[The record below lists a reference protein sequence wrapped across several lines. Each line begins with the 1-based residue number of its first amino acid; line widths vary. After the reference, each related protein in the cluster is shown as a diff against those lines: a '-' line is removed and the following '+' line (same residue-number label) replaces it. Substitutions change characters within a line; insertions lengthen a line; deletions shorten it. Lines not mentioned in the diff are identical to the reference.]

1 MEEDT
6 VYGIRVTE
14 GIVAILFGIAAVF
27 WPGLTIVTLLYLFA
41 TFILVSGLI
50 NLVEGVFHASTGFG
64 SWFLRIILSV
74 ILIGVGIYLLRHP
87 HVTFA
92 TFILLIGFALIF
104 RGVMEVVM
112 AFMEDASVGARALL
126 IVAGALA
133 VIVGIIVLTEPVAG
147 GVAFVWILGL
157 YALISG
163 PIIVAMAMGEH
174 HRTVGAQKRVA
185 SAR

>member
-27 WPGLTIVTLLYLFA
+27 WPGLTVVVLLYLFA
-41 TFILVSGLI
+41 TFILVVGLI
-50 NLVEGVFHASTGFG
+50 NLVDGIFHASSGIG

-74 ILIGVGIYLLRHP
+74 ILIGVGIYLLRPP
-87 HVTFA
+87 HVTFR

-104 RGVMEVVM
+104 RGIIEIVM
-112 AFMEDASVGARALL
+112 AFMEDASIGGRALL
-126 IVAGALA
+126 VIVGALA
-133 VIVGIIVLTEPVAG
+133 AIVGIIILLQPVSA
-147 GVAFVWILGL
+147 GVAFVWVLGV

-163 PIIVAMAMGEH
+163 PITVAMAMGEH
-174 HRTVGAQKRVA
+174 HRLQPKRPA
-185 SAR
+185 TAR